1 MDENSQEFDLIAIGD
16 VTTDAFIRLQKAS
29 VYYDDVTHEE
39 KVCLTNGG
47 KIPYE
52 FAKVLAGVG
61 NSANAAVSATRLGLR
76 SSLVTNV
83 GDDDTAEEILD
94 ALEKNGV
101 DRTFVRVN
109 NGKASNYH
117 YVLWYKDER
126 TILIKHEEY
135 DYILPSIGNP
145 RWIYFSS
152 VGESSLDYHHDIA
165 KFVREHPNT
174 KLAFQPGTL
183 QIKLGYEMLK
193 EIYEISDIFFCN
205 KEEAQIILKTQEQ
218 NGAILTRDMAR
229 LGPKIVAITDGA
241 NGAYMFDGQTIW
253 SIPSYPDPNPPYE
266 RTGAGDSFSST
277 FTSALALGKNLEE
290 ALIWGQINSRSVI
303 QYVGAQ
309 EGLLTRE
316 EIEQRFANKPEGYAP
331 QRVEI

>member
-1 MDENSQEFDLIAIGD
+1 MDETPEFDLIAIGD
-16 VTTDAFIRLQKAS
+16 ITTDAFIRIQKAS
-29 VYYDDVTHEE
+29 VYYDDITNEE

-61 NSANAAVSATRLGLR
+61 NSANAAVSATRLGLKT
-76 SSLVTNV
+76 SLVTDI
-83 GDDDTAEEILD
+83 GDDDNAEEILD
-94 ALEKNGV
+94 ALEHNGV
-101 DRTFVRVN
+101 NRTFVRVHH
-109 NGKASNYH
+109 GKASNYH

-135 DYILPSIGNP
+135 PYTLPDLGNP

-152 VGESSLDYHHDIA
+152 VGENSLEYHHDIA
-165 KFVREHPNT
+165 RFVREHPT
-174 KLAFQPGTL
+174 TQLAFQPGTM
-183 QIKLGYEMLK
+183 QIKLGYETLK
-193 EIYEISDIFFCN
+193 ELYELSHVFFCN
-205 KEEAQIILKTQEQ
+205 KEEARVILKTQEDR
-218 NGAILTRDMAR
+218 GAILAKMLAD
-229 LGPKIVAITDGA
+229 LGPKIVVVTDGA
-241 NGAYMFDGQTIW
+241 HGAYMFDGQALW
-253 SIPSYPDPNPPYE
+253 SIPAYPDQNPPYE

-277 FTSALALGKNLEE
+277 FTSALALGKSVEE
-290 ALIWGQINSRSVI
+290 AFVWGQINSRNVI

-316 EIEQRFANKPEGYAP
+316 EIEHRFAHKPEGYTP